1 MNPLTLEEVRRAV
14 DGRWRTPPGA
24 HSAHSAKNVESVS
37 TDTRTAAAG
46 DLFVAL
52 RGARFDGH
60 AFLASAAK
68 AGCAAAIVAAD
79 AEIPDDVAGGFSGGL
94 IAVANT
100 TAALGDLAAYQ
111 RARMQTTVI
120 GVTGSNGKTTVK
132 RMIHAIA
139 SRRFRGSCSPKSF
152 NNEVGLPLTLL
163 GAAAD
168 DEYVVCELGT
178 NHPGE
183 IAALANIARPDV
195 AVITSVSEAHLEG
208 LGSLEKVA
216 AEKASILS
224 FLSGDGTGV
233 VWADSEA
240 LDRALTTCGRRLV
253 RFGASPAAALCL
265 TAWETDG
272 RTQRF
277 EINSHLWVHLP
288 MAGRHNAL
296 NAMAALA
303 VAQRLGMDE
312 REAAEALADFQPTE
326 MRMQWMDVGDVTLI
340 NDAYN
345 ANPASMLAAA
355 DVLDNCPAERKVMI
369 AGDMGELG
377 PQSESLHRRVGRQIA
392 ERKIDLLIGVGPLG
406 RYIAEAA
413 TDAGLRCETFDS
425 PSQAARGAAAM
436 LRSGDLVLIK
446 ASRAVALETL
456 VGPIREAFAD
466 VAADAR
472 PKGARR

>member
-1 MNPLTLEEVRRAV
+1 MNSLTIEEVRRV
-14 DGRWRTPPGA
+14 VHGRWLTRKGPET
-24 HSAHSAKNVESVS
+24 VESVS

-60 AFLASAAK
+60 AFLPKAAE
-68 AGCAAAIVAAD
+68 AGCAAAIVAAG
-79 AEIPDDVAGGFSGGL
+79 AEIPADVAKCFSGGL

-100 TAALGDLAAYQ
+100 TAALGDLAAHQ
-111 RARMQTTVI
+111 RARMRTTVI

-132 RMIHAIA
+132 RMIHAIL

-163 GAAAD
+163 GAAAGD
-168 DEYVVCELGT
+168 DYVVCELGT

-183 IAALANIARPDV
+183 IAALARIARPDV
-195 AVITSVSEAHLEG
+195 AVITSVTEAHLEG
-208 LGSLEKVA
+208 LGDLEQVA
-216 AEKASILS
+216 AEKTSILF
-224 FLSGDGTGV
+224 FLAEGGTGV
-233 VWADSEA
+233 VWADSEV
-240 LDRALTTCGRRLV
+240 LDRALKACDCRLV
-253 RFGASPAAALCL
+253 RFGASPSAALRL
-265 TAWETDG
+265 TACETHG

-277 EINSHLWVHLP
+277 EINAHLWVHLP
-288 MAGRHNAL
+288 IPGRHNAL
-296 NAMAALA
+296 NAIAAMA

-312 REAAEALADFQPTE
+312 RAAAAALADYQPE
-326 MRMQWMDVGDVTLI
+326 KMRMQWMDLGDVTVI

-355 DVLDNCPAERKVMI
+355 DVLAQCPARRKVMI

-377 PQSESLHRRVGRQIA
+377 AESRSLHRRVGRQIA

-406 RYIAEAA
+406 RCIAEAA
-413 TDAGLRCETFDS
+413 MDEELPCETFDS
-425 PSQAARGAAAM
+425 PSQAAQGVPSM
-436 LRSGDLVLIK
+436 LRGGDLVLIK
-446 ASRAVALETL
+446 ASRAVGLEVL
-456 VGPIREAFAD
+456 VDPIREAFAD
-466 VAADAR
+466 AAGAAR